1 MLRLFQSFSQETNYT
16 VWENLAGNLGT
27 IDRLI
32 SYTDFYDQF
41 MSYAESLFIHSVF
54 RLGWE
59 AQDNESEQFVCVV
72 SNWMS
77 VCSPSGPQDV
87 MLCSLSLSR
96 YGQYGN
102 KKTIEEAQQRFA
114 DHVSEKMLIPANL
127 RGVVFSLCMANGDKD
142 TFDQLIKVL
151 IVYIVHDS
159 TSLTL

>member
-1 MLRLFQSFSQETNYT
+1 MRVS
-16 VWENLAGNLGT
+16 NLC
-27 IDRLI
+27 
-32 SYTDFYDQF
+32 
-41 MSYAESLFIHSVF
+41 
-54 RLGWE
+54 
-59 AQDNESEQFVCVV
+59 VCVV

-77 VCSPSGPQDV
+77 VCSSSGPQDV
-87 MLCSLSLSR
+87 MLRSLSLSR

-114 DHVSEKMLIPANL
+114 DHVSKKTLIPANL